1 MLKEKYKLVILA
13 LADNGM
19 KAKPAARELGLHWNV
34 VYARMD
40 RIYDLT
46 GLDPRNFYDLHELVQ
61 MVNEE
66 EDTNG

>member
-1 MLKEKYKLVILA
+1 MLKEKDKLVILA

-19 KAKPAARELGLHWNV
+19 QVKPTARAIDMHWNG
-34 VYARMD
+34 VYYCID
-40 RIYDLT
+40 RIYNKT

-66 EDTNG
+66 D